1 MTDHAESRRALDAG
15 GPAIGAPMR
24 RVEDQR
30 LLQGEG
36 RFLGDLRQTQMLHAA
51 VLRSQLAHARLH
63 GVDAS
68 AARQMPGVVAV
79 FTGAEVLALQADGL
93 MPRIPMRQEP
103 LPEIKPFEQPVIA
116 HDKLRYVGEP
126 LALVVAETLQQAQD
140 ALEAESRTR
149 EEPSAA
155 KAEGADGAAGAAG
168 AAAAGAAGGRPGK
181 RKADDSGFGR
191 REINT
196 DYW

>member
-103 LPEIKPFEQPVIA
+103 LPEAHPFWRHPKLTLTPHTSARTLRDETIA
-116 HDKLRYVGEP
+116 QIVGKIRAMERGEP
-126 LALVVAETLQQAQD
+126 IAGVVN
-140 ALEAESRTR
+140 R
-149 EEPSAA
+149 
-155 KAEGADGAAGAAG
+155 
-168 AAAAGAAGGRPGK
+168 GRG
-181 RKADDSGFGR
+181 
-191 REINT
+191 
-196 DYW
+196 Y